1 MSNLSYNEILPK
13 KVIIHNDEP
22 CVVLSAHVFRKQQ
35 RKPVNQTKLKGLKSG
50 KVIEQTFHQNET
62 VKEADTSAR
71 TIVFIYENR
80 GEYFFS
86 TPEDPS
92 KRFSLSGAVVPP
104 SARYLK
110 AKSEVSAL
118 VYDDEIIGITMPIK
132 VELTVTDADPAV
144 KGNTAQGASK
154 EVTLETGAKVLVPM
168 FINPG
173 DIIRVNTET
182 DEYTERVSKV

>member
-1 MSNLSYNEILPK
+1 MAVLSYNEILPK

-62 VKEADTSAR
+62 VKEADTSTR
-71 TIVFIYENR
+71 IITFIYENR

-86 TPEDPS
+86 ALVDPS
-92 KRFSLSGAVVPP
+92 KRFALSGDVVPS

-110 AKSEVSAL
+110 PKSEVDAL
-118 VYDDEIIGITMPIK
+118 IYDDEIIGITMPIK
-132 VELTVTDADPAV
+132 VELEVTEADPAV
-144 KGNTAQGASK
+144 KGNTAQGAQK
-154 EVTLETGAKVLVPM
+154 EVTLETGARILVPM